1 MLVIPKLHH
10 SWMLSFFFLLI
21 LTLLFHLLNIKILF
35 HITLFVIL
43 KIFNFISRLRPSLD
57 LVLTFLSSIFI
68 FSSTFFNEG
77 LCIFCENFPF
87 YIFFVKLF
95 FIDFI
100 DNALFKIEL
109 LIVTIK
115 VSQLCNNEHSD
126 IKAWI

>member
-21 LTLLFHLLNIKILF
+21 LTLLFHLLNIKMLF

-77 LCIFCENFPF
+77 LCIFGENFLF

-95 FIDFI
+95 FIDLI

-115 VSQLCNNEHSD
+115 VSQLSNNEHSD